1 MEHTSCEIDINPC
14 VLKCLGRLAFICC
27 GWCDATSLDNST
39 VPSLLFAVS
48 DAVGL
53 VYSMLVSHFLRHHQ
67 ADSTL
72 VPPFIL
78 GNSSKS
84 VLVKAPC
91 LQDLHFV

>member
-1 MEHTSCEIDINPC
+1 MNPH
-14 VLKCLGRLAFICC
+14 VLKCPGQLAFICH
-27 GWCDATSLDNST
+27 GWCDATGLDNST

-67 ADSTL
+67 ADSAP

-78 GNSSKS
+78 GNSPKS